1 MSTAKP
7 AGSPW
12 ESKYELMLKEVP
24 KNEKERKAA
33 EMLHDG
39 GSLIES
45 MLKSGLTHEEFNDLY
60 ERLKRWE
67 DNNLVK
73 RKPTC
78 ENNDKMNAQNR

>member
-45 MLKSGLTHEEFNDLY
+45 MLKSGLTLEEFNDLY
-60 ERLKRWE
+60 KRLGDWE
-67 DNNLVK
+67 NEYLVK
-73 RKPTC
+73 INKT
-78 ENNDKMNAQNR
+78 NSDG

>member
-45 MLKSGLTHEEFNDLY
+45 MIKSGLTHEEFNNLY
-60 ERLKRWE
+60 KRLGDWENEYLVTRKSAE
-67 DNNLVK
+67 DNK
-73 RKPTC
+73 
-78 ENNDKMNAQNR
+78 

>member
-60 ERLKRWE
+60 KRLGDWENEYLVTRKSAE
-67 DNNLVK
+67 DNK
-73 RKPTC
+73 
-78 ENNDKMNAQNR
+78 

>member
-45 MLKSGLTHEEFNDLY
+45 MLKSGLTPKEFEELY
-60 ERLKRWE
+60 SKLKRWE
-67 DNNLVK
+67 DDNLVVK
-73 RKPTC
+73 KTI
-78 ENNDKMNAQNR
+78 E

>member
-45 MLKSGLTHEEFNDLY
+45 MLKGGLTPKEFEELY
-60 ERLKRWE
+60 SKLKRWE
-67 DNNLVK
+67 DDNLVVK
-73 RKPTC
+73 KAI
-78 ENNDKMNAQNR
+78 E

>member
-60 ERLKRWE
+60 KRLGDWE
-67 DNNLVK
+67 NEYLVK
-73 RKPTC
+73 INKTSI
-78 ENNDKMNAQNR
+78 DG